1 MLRGQV
7 ASDAD
12 LVRAAQGGDVASLGI
27 LLERYR
33 ASLHGQALGILG
45 YGRQA
50 EDAVHDTFVVAM
62 RKIDGVRE
70 PAAVGGWLHAVLR
83 NVCLMRLRAG
93 QGEVL
98 SSDLY
103 GGVDGDPSAP
113 TGEAAIEQLA
123 MREWVW
129 TALGKLPEILRVTAM
144 LRYFGSYNSY
154 EEIAAILGVPVG
166 TVRSR
171 LSQVKRKLAE
181 ALLQTAGLAHG
192 EATKR
197 TESSARFFAEFYGL
211 HNQGE
216 VSTDG
221 LDAFSEDVEVTL
233 PDGVIVRG
241 RELLAEGLGEDQNAG
256 VKLHLTNVMASRD
269 VTVVEGRFENPSE
282 APFHC
287 PPATAQVHF
296 YRGGRIHRVRFYYA
310 PHENGRSPK

>member
-1 MLRGQV
+1 VL
-7 ASDAD
+7 SDAE
-12 LVRAAQGGDVASLGI
+12 LLRAAQNGDTVSLGL

-33 ASLHGQALGILG
+33 GSLYAQALRILG
-45 YGRQA
+45 YSAQA
-50 EDAVHDTFVVAM
+50 EDAVHDTFLVAL
-62 RKIDGVRE
+62 RKIDQVRE
-70 PAAVGGWLHAVLR
+70 PNAVGGWLHAVLR
-83 NVCLMRLRAG
+83 NVCLMRLRAQ

-98 SSDLY
+98 FDELY
-103 GGVDGDPSAP
+103 RHTAGELSEPSAEE
-113 TGEAAIEQLA
+113 TIERLA

-221 LDAFSEDVEVTL
+221 LDAFSEDVAVVL
-233 PDGVIVRG
+233 PDGAIVRG
-241 RELLAEGLGEDQNAG
+241 RELLAEGLMEDQEAG
-256 VKLHLTNVMASRD
+256 VKLRLTDVMASRD
-269 VTVVEGRFENPSE
+269 VTVVEGRFENPPDD
-282 APFHC
+282 PFHC

-296 YRGGRIHRVRFYYA
+296 YRGDRVHRVRFYYA
-310 PHENGRSPK
+310 SRPGMEEARSRDA

>member
-1 MLRGQV
+1 VL
-7 ASDAD
+7 SDAE
-12 LVRAAQGGDVASLGI
+12 LLRAAQNGDTVSLGL

-33 ASLHGQALGILG
+33 GSLYAQALRILG
-45 YGRQA
+45 YGPQA
-50 EDAVHDTFVVAM
+50 EDAVHDTFLVAL
-62 RKIDGVRE
+62 RKIDQVRE
-70 PAAVGGWLHAVLR
+70 PDAVGGWLHAVLR
-83 NVCLMRLRAG
+83 NVCLMRLRAQ

-98 SSDLY
+98 FDELYRHTAGDLSE
-103 GGVDGDPSAP
+103 PSA
-113 TGEAAIEQLA
+113 EEAIERLA

-129 TALGKLPEILRVTAM
+129 TALGKLPEVLRVTAM

-192 EATKR
+192 EARKR

-216 VSTDG
+216 VSRDG
-221 LDAFSEDVEVTL
+221 LDAFSEDVAVVL
-233 PDGVIVRG
+233 PDGAVVRG
-241 RELLAEGLGEDQNAG
+241 RELLAEGLTEDQEAG
-256 VKLHLTNVMASRD
+256 VKLRLTDVMTSRD
-269 VTVVEGRFENPSE
+269 VAVVEGCFENPPDD
-282 APFHC
+282 PFHC

-296 YRGGRIHRVRFYYA
+296 YRGGRVHRVRFYYA
-310 PHENGRSPK
+310 SRPGMEEARSRDA

>member
-1 MLRGQV
+1 M
-7 ASDAD
+7 
-12 LVRAAQGGDVASLGI
+12 
-27 LLERYR
+27 
-33 ASLHGQALGILG
+33 
-45 YGRQA
+45 
-50 EDAVHDTFVVAM
+50 
-62 RKIDGVRE
+62 
-70 PAAVGGWLHAVLR
+70 
-83 NVCLMRLRAG
+83 
-93 QGEVL
+93 
-98 SSDLY
+98 
-103 GGVDGDPSAP
+103 
-113 TGEAAIEQLA
+113 
-123 MREWVW
+123 
-129 TALGKLPEILRVTAM
+129 
-144 LRYFGSYNSY
+144 
-154 EEIAAILGVPVG
+154 
-166 TVRSR
+166 
-171 LSQVKRKLAE
+171 SQVKRKLAE

-197 TESSARFFAEFYGL
+197 TESSARFFTELYGL